1 MMYIAFFGRGIY
13 RPFPSLPSLGLASR
27 AVVGVIIVQAD
38 DSHHVTDGSVP
49 YLTTAGRPKNM
60 GHG

>member
-1 MMYIAFFGRGIY
+1 MMYIAFFW
-13 RPFPSLPSLGLASR
+13 PWDLPAKSSKSSKSKGLASR

-49 YLTTAGRPKNM
+49 
-60 GHG
+60 

>member
-1 MMYIAFFGRGIY
+1 MMYIAFFW
-13 RPFPSLPSLGLASR
+13 PWDLPAKSSKSSKSSKSKGLASR

-49 YLTTAGRPKNM
+49 
-60 GHG
+60 